1 MNLPAEFLVYLNSV
15 LNEQE
20 IQSFTESLTK
30 QLPVSIR
37 VNPQKKYAA
46 ANLQRVL
53 WCDSGY
59 YLPERKKFTFDP
71 MFHGGAYYVQEAG
84 SMLIEQAMKQ
94 HADLHEPLRVLDLCA
109 SPGGKSTHLL
119 SLISD
124 ESMLVSNELIS
135 SRIPALEQ
143 NIIKWG
149 TANCI
154 VTQNDPE
161 VFSKFSQAFDV
172 IVIDAPC
179 SGEGMF
185 RKHDHAVEEWSES
198 NVNLCAARQQRILE
212 NAWPALKE
220 NGLLLYSTCTFNLK
234 ENEENIAAFLN
245 EHAGESLSLELPAAW
260 NIKSTCHSG
269 IQGYRMMPHL
279 TGSEGFF
286 LTVIRK
292 KEEERSPKKIKTL
305 VKSKDLT
312 DWKKYI
318 VHAEN
323 FIGVEFKNLQ
333 FIFPKNG
340 LEFLTAC
347 LNELRVVYFGIELG
361 EVKGKDFIP
370 SQALAQSN
378 HLIESVFEICEVS
391 EENALRFL
399 QKDAIVSTNS
409 TPGIQLVTF
418 QNLPL
423 GFIKNLGNRSNNL
436 FPKNWRIL
444 NKQVF

>member
-1 MNLPAEFLVYLNSV
+1 MNLPQDFLVQLQQLLSEKEIENF
-15 LNEQE
+15 
-20 IQSFTESLTK
+20 IQSVQDEKPT
-30 QLPVSIR
+30 SIR
-37 VNPQKKYAA
+37 INPHKKTAGQDLK
-46 ANLQRVL
+46 NIP
-53 WCDSGY
+53 WSETGY
-59 YLPERKKFTFDP
+59 YLPGRKKFTFDP
-71 MFHGGAYYVQEAG
+71 LFHAGAYYVQEAG
-84 SMLIEQAMKQ
+84 SMLIEQALKQ
-94 HADLHEPLRVLDLCA
+94 HADLNEPLHVLDLCA

-119 SLISD
+119 SLISN
-124 ESMLVSNELIS
+124 ESILVSNEIIG

-154 VTQNDPE
+154 ITQNDPE
-161 VFSKFSQAFDV
+161 VFSNFSQSFDI

-185 RKHDHAVEEWSES
+185 RKHDHAVDEWSES
-198 NVNLCAARQQRILE
+198 NVKLCAARQERILE

-220 NGLLLYSTCTFNLK
+220 NGLLLYSTCTYNLK

-245 EHAGESLSLELPAAW
+245 EQNGESLTLELPEAW
-260 NIKSTCHSG
+260 KIKSTQHSG
-269 IQGYRMMPHL
+269 INGYRMMPHL
-279 TGSEGFF
+279 TNSEGFF

-292 KEEERSPKKIKTL
+292 KEEHSTKKIKTL
-305 VKSKDLT
+305 LKSKDLT

-318 VHAEN
+318 LQPEN
-323 FIGVEFKNLQ
+323 FTGLEFRNHQYL
-333 FIFPKNG
+333 FPKNG

-347 LNELRVVYFGIELG
+347 MNELRVNYFGIELG
-361 EVKGKDFIP
+361 EIKGKDFIP

-378 HLIESVFEICEVS
+378 HLNQSALEICEVS

-399 QKDAIVSTNS
+399 QKDAIVSTN
-409 TPGIQLVTF
+409 PNHGIQLVTF

-423 GFIKNLGNRSNNL
+423 GFIKNIGNRSNNL

-444 NKQVF
+444 NKQV